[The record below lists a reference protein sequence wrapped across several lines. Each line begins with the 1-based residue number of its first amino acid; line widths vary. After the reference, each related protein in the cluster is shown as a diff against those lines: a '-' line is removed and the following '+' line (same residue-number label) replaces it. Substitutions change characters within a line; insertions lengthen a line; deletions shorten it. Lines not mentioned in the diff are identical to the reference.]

1 VSRDGARARYFHSK
15 QEETIMFHAPKYSEM
30 AIAAA
35 LCTLT
40 FGCSSGDRADKVET
54 TTQEIRRSASATL
67 RDANG
72 GFVGRVFFTLVGS
85 NTLVA
90 TTIDLPASADDSI
103 HGFHVHANDNP
114 ANGDGCIADPA
125 QPANTHF
132 VSADGH
138 FNPDGGIH
146 GHHAGDMPAV
156 FVTAAGDGAMS
167 FITDHFQPDSI
178 LGRAVI
184 LHALPDNYGN
194 IPVGVAANQYTANSA
209 DATTL
214 TNNTGNAGNRIAC
227 GLIN

>member
-1 VSRDGARARYFHSK
+1 
-15 QEETIMFHAPKYSEM
+15 MFD
-30 AIAAA
+30 AAKFTSLA
-35 LCTLT
+35 LTLIVGST
-40 FGCSSGDRADKVET
+40 ALGCSSTEGTET
-54 TTQEIRRSASATL
+54 DAESTTQNVLQAASTTL

-72 GFVGRVFFTLVGS
+72 GFVGRVVFARVGA
-85 NTLVA
+85 NTLV
-90 TTIDLPASADDSI
+90 TTSVRLPAAPEDSI

-114 ANGDGCIADPA
+114 ANGTGCVADPA

-138 FNPDGGIH
+138 FNPGGGIH

-167 FITDHFQPDSI
+167 FITDHFQPAEI
-178 LGRAVI
+178 VGRAVI
-184 LHALPDNYGN
+184 LHQAPDNYGN
-194 IPVGVAANQYTANSA
+194 IPVGAAANQYTPNAA

-227 GLIN
+227 GVIN